1 MSAIAVLVDHDRG
14 TPSVAAWEALTV
26 ARGLASDLAVP
37 MCAILLGDE
46 ALFESHEDE
55 LTSICAE
62 YGAGVV
68 YQGQHDLLAD
78 YGPDA
83 WGAALASFVEIAE
96 PSAVVAAGTDRGAE
110 AMAQLAAR
118 LDLPLVANCVSVSA
132 NGSAGDSGAGT
143 PSGGDPWQ
151 IARIQWGGSLLE
163 DVTLSSVLP
172 LLTIAPHS
180 AEAVPVGGDQ
190 AESATDGSAAGTTAE
205 ADVVVFEPDL
215 GPEAS
220 RTLVRDRV
228 TLTEG
233 ITLSTSPVVV
243 SGGRGVGSA
252 EGFAQLE
259 ELAELLGGRV
269 GCSRAVTN
277 NGWRSHADQVGQ
289 TGTRIAPE
297 IYIACGISGAIQHWV
312 GAMGSKNI
320 LAINIDPEA
329 NMVTKAG
336 YAVIADLHE
345 VVPAIS
351 DEIRRRRDN
360 PS

>member
-1 MSAIAVLVDHDRG
+1 MSSVAVLIDHDRG
-14 TPSVAAWEALTV
+14 APSAGAFEALTA
-26 ARGLASDLAVP
+26 ARTLAADLGTRTEAVV
-37 MCAILLGDE
+37 LGDE
-46 ALFESHEDE
+46 ALFESHGGD
-55 LTSICAE
+55 LTAACAA
-62 YGAGVV
+62 YGAAVV
-68 YQGQHDLLAD
+68 HRGTHELLAD

-83 WGAALASFVEIAE
+83 WGASLVAFAQRAQPVAI
-96 PSAVVAAGTDRGAE
+96 VAAGTDRGAE
-110 AMAQLAAR
+110 VMAQLAAR
-118 LDLPLVANCVSVSA
+118 TDLPLVANCVSVSA
-132 NGSAGDSGAGT
+132 GGSAAPGHDE
-143 PSGGDPWQ
+143 PWR
-151 IARIQWGGSLLE
+151 ITRIQWGGSLLE
-163 DVTLSSVLP
+163 DVTLSSTLP

-180 AEAVPVGGDQ
+180 IEATQIDVPTGEVTEVDV
-190 AESATDGSAAGTTAE
+190 
-205 ADVVVFEPDL
+205 ADFSPDL
-215 GPEAS
+215 APETQ

-252 EGFAQLE
+252 EGFASLE

-277 NGWRSHADQVGQ
+277 NGWRNHADQVGQ

-351 DEIRRRRDN
+351 DEIRRRRDR
-360 PS
+360 PTS

>member
-1 MSAIAVLVDHDRG
+1 MSGVAVLIDHDRG
-14 TPSVAAWEALTV
+14 VPSGGALEALTAARALACDLGV
-26 ARGLASDLAVP
+26 ATEAVV
-37 MCAILLGDE
+37 LGDVT
-46 ALFESHEDE
+46 LFESHGAE
-55 LTSICAE
+55 LTAACAA
-62 YGAGVV
+62 YGATTVHCGR
-68 YQGQHDLLAD
+68 HELLAD

-83 WGAALASFVEIAE
+83 WGAALTSFLDASQPA
-96 PSAVVAAGTDRGAE
+96 AVVAAGTDRGAE

-118 LDLPLVANCVSVSA
+118 IDLPLVANCVSVSA
-132 NGSAGDSGAGT
+132 GSE
-143 PSGGDPWQ
+143 PWQ
-151 IARIQWGGSLLE
+151 ITRIQWGGSLLE
-163 DVTLSSVLP
+163 DVTLDTTLP
-172 LLTIAPHS
+172 LLTYAQHAIEAEQVPGDVVAS
-180 AEAVPVGGDQ
+180 EVVDFEPEVGAEAR
-190 AESATDGSAAGTTAE
+190 
-205 ADVVVFEPDL
+205 
-215 GPEAS
+215 

-277 NGWRSHADQVGQ
+277 NGWRNHADQVGQ
-289 TGTRIAPE
+289 TGTRIAPQ

-351 DEIRRRRDN
+351 DEIRRRRDR

>member
-1 MSAIAVLVDHDRG
+1 MSGVAVLVDHDRG
-14 TPSVAAWEALTV
+14 VPSGAAFEAMTAARMLAADLGAAVEAVVLGDDDLFERHGADLVAACGEHGVATV
-26 ARGLASDLAVP
+26 HCGR
-37 MCAILLGDE
+37 
-46 ALFESHEDE
+46 HE
-55 LTSICAE
+55 
-62 YGAGVV
+62 
-68 YQGQHDLLAD
+68 LLAD

-83 WGAALASFVEIAE
+83 WGAALAMFVEAAA
-96 PSAVVAAGTDRGAE
+96 PVAVMAAGTDRGAE

-118 LDLPLVANCVSVSA
+118 TDLPLVANCVNVSPA
-132 NGSAGDSGAGT
+132 GSLTDAPTDPAGGESWRIT
-143 PSGGDPWQ
+143 
-151 IARIQWGGSLLE
+151 RIQWGGSLLE
-163 DVTLSSVLP
+163 DVTLTSTLP
-172 LLTIAPHS
+172 LLTIAQHS
-180 AEAVPVGGDQ
+180 IEAEPCEGGSVQ
-190 AESATDGSAAGTTAE
+190 TIV
-205 ADVVVFEPDL
+205 ADFEPDL
-215 GPEAS
+215 GPEVQQ
-220 RTLVRDRV
+220 TLVRDRV

-252 EGFAQLE
+252 DGFAPLE

-277 NGWRSHADQVGQ
+277 NGWRNHADQVGQ

-336 YAVIADLHE
+336 YAVIADLHD

-351 DEIRRRRDN
+351 DEIRRRRDQ

>member
-1 MSAIAVLVDHDRG
+1 MNVVAVLVDHDRG
-14 TPSVAAWEALTV
+14 VPSPGALEALTA
-26 ARGLASDLAVP
+26 ARTLAADLNASLHAVV
-37 MCAILLGDE
+37 LGDGE
-46 ALFESHEDE
+46 LFDAHGDE
-55 LTSICAE
+55 LSAVSAA
-62 YGAGVV
+62 YGAVAVHRGR
-68 YQGQHDLLAD
+68 HELLAD

-83 WGAALASFVEIAE
+83 WGAALTEFVEAVA
-96 PSAVVAAGTDRGAE
+96 PVAVVAAGTDRGAE
-110 AMAQLAAR
+110 VMAQLAAR
-118 LDLPLVANCVSVSA
+118 TDLPLVANCVEVSPA
-132 NGSAGDSGAGT
+132 GSPTDA
-143 PSGGDPWQ
+143 PSSPEASEAWH
-151 IARIQWGGSLLE
+151 ITRIQWGGSLLE
-163 DVTLSSVLP
+163 DVTLTAALP
-172 LLTIAPHS
+172 LLTIAQHAIE
-180 AEAVPVGGDQ
+180 AEPATGSVADIAVSDF
-190 AESATDGSAAGTTAE
+190 A
-205 ADVVVFEPDL
+205 PDL
-215 GPEAS
+215 GPEV
-220 RTLVRDRV
+220 RQTLVCDRV

-233 ITLSTSPVVV
+233 ITLSTAPVVV

-252 EGFAQLE
+252 EGFAPLE

-277 NGWRSHADQVGQ
+277 NGWRSHSDQVGQ

-336 YAVIADLHE
+336 YSVIADLHE

-360 PS
+360 PG

>member
-1 MSAIAVLVDHDRG
+1 MSSVAVLIDHDRG
-14 TPSVAAWEALTV
+14 APSAGAFEALTAARTLAADLGV
-26 ARGLASDLAVP
+26 AVDAVV
-37 MCAILLGDE
+37 LGDDG
-46 ALFESHEDE
+46 LFETHGAD
-55 LTSICAE
+55 LFAACAA
-62 YGAGVV
+62 YGAVTVHCGR
-68 YQGQHDLLAD
+68 HRFLAD

-83 WGAALASFVEIAE
+83 WGAALEGFLRAAAPV
-96 PSAVVAAGTDRGAE
+96 AVVAAGTDRGAE
-110 AMAQLAAR
+110 TMAQLAAR
-118 LDLPLVANCVSVSA
+118 TDLPLVANCVNVSA
-132 NGSAGDSGAGT
+132 AAE
-143 PSGGDPWQ
+143 PWH
-151 IARIQWGGSLLE
+151 ITRIQWGGSLLE
-163 DVTLSSVLP
+163 DVTLTSPLP
-172 LLTIAPHS
+172 LLTIAQHS
-180 AEAVPVGGDQ
+180 VEAEATAGG
-190 AESATDGSAAGTTAE
+190 TADINL
-205 ADVVVFEPDL
+205 ADFSPDL
-215 GPEAS
+215 APETQ

-252 EGFAQLE
+252 EGFAPLE

-351 DEIRRRRDN
+351 DEIRRRRDR
-360 PS
+360 PTS

>member
-1 MSAIAVLVDHDRG
+1 MTGVAVLVDHDRG
-14 TPSVAAWEALTV
+14 ALSGGTLEAMTAARSLAQALETTVEAV
-26 ARGLASDLAVP
+26 V
-37 MCAILLGDE
+37 LGDA
-46 ALFESHEDE
+46 ALFESHGAD
-55 LTSICAE
+55 LVAACGA
-62 YGAGVV
+62 YGASVV
-68 YQGQHDLLAD
+68 HRGIHSLLAD

-83 WGAALASFVEIAE
+83 WGAALNSFVEVEQPA
-96 PSAVVAAGTDRGAE
+96 AVTAVGTDRGAE

-118 LDLPLVANCVSVSA
+118 TDLPLVANCVTV
-132 NGSAGDSGAGT
+132 T
-143 PSGGDPWQ
+143 PAAQNWQ
-151 IARIQWGGSLLE
+151 ITRIQWGGSLLE
-163 DVTLSSVLP
+163 DVTLEASLP
-172 LLTIAPHS
+172 LVTFAHHS
-180 AEAVPVGGDQ
+180 IEAEPAATAAEPVVRD
-190 AESATDGSAAGTTAE
+190 
-205 ADVVVFEPDL
+205 FEPEL
-215 GPEAS
+215 GPDAE

-233 ITLSTSPVVV
+233 VTLATASVVV

-252 EGFAQLE
+252 DGFAALE

-277 NGWRSHADQVGQ
+277 NGWRNHADQVGQ

-336 YAVIADLHE
+336 YAVIADLHA
-345 VVPAIS
+345 VVPAVC
-351 DEIRRRRDN
+351 DEIRRRRDRR
-360 PS
+360 

>member
-1 MSAIAVLVDHDRG
+1 MSGVAVLIDHDRG
-14 TPSVAAWEALTV
+14 VPSAGALETLTAARA
-26 ARGLASDLAVP
+26 LAVELGVGLE
-37 MCAILLGDE
+37 AVVLGD
-46 ALFESHEDE
+46 ADLFEVHGDD
-55 LTSICAE
+55 LQALCAG
-62 YGAGVV
+62 YGAATVHRGR
-68 YQGQHDLLAD
+68 HPHLAD

-83 WGAALASFVEIAE
+83 WGAALASFVEAAG
-96 PSAVVAAGTDRGAE
+96 PVAVLAAGTDRGAE

-118 LDLPLVANCVSVSA
+118 TDLPLVANCVNVSVESV
-132 NGSAGDSGAGT
+132 
-143 PSGGDPWQ
+143 PWS
-151 IARIQWGGSLLE
+151 ITRIQWGGSLLE
-163 DVTLSSVLP
+163 DVTLTSPLP
-172 LLTIAPHS
+172 LMTIAQHS
-180 AEAVPVGGDQ
+180 IEAEPAPG
-190 AESATDGSAAGTTAE
+190 AP
-205 ADVVVFEPDL
+205 ADFTVADL
-215 GPEAS
+215 ALDLPPQVQ

-252 EGFAQLE
+252 EGFAPLE

-336 YAVIADLHE
+336 YAVIADLHQ

-351 DEIRRRRDN
+351 DEIRRRRDR
-360 PS
+360 PAS

>member
-1 MSAIAVLVDHDRG
+1 MSGVAVLVDHDRG
-14 TPSVAAWEALTV
+14 IPSGGALEALTA
-26 ARGLASDLAVP
+26 ARSLAVDLGTEAK
-37 MCAILLGDE
+37 AIVLGDE
-46 ALFESHEDE
+46 ALFESHGPD
-55 LTSICAE
+55 LTAICAE
-62 YGAGVV
+62 HGAAVV
-68 YQGQHDLLAD
+68 YCGRHELLAD

-83 WGAALASFVEIAE
+83 WGAALTSFVETAQ
-96 PSAVVAAGTDRGAE
+96 PAAVVAAGSDRGAE

-118 LDLPLVANCVSVSA
+118 ADLPLVANCVSVSA
-132 NGSAGDSGAGT
+132 GSQ
-143 PSGGDPWQ
+143 PWQ
-151 IARIQWGGSLLE
+151 ITRIQWGGSLLE
-163 DVTLSSVLP
+163 DVTLEASMP
-172 LLTIAPHS
+172 LLTYAQHAIEAEPVPGDAVDVAIA
-180 AEAVPVGGDQ
+180 D
-190 AESATDGSAAGTTAE
+190 
-205 ADVVVFEPDL
+205 FEPEL
-215 GPEAS
+215 GPQAS

-233 ITLSTSPVVV
+233 ITLSTASVVV

-277 NGWRSHADQVGQ
+277 NGWRSHSDQVGQ

-351 DEIRRRRDN
+351 DEIRRRRDS
-360 PS
+360 PG